1 MGVLGQARFGNGRRT
16 AQASLV
22 PVGINAAERDAA
34 VWATLTEHAAVA
46 RIGHRDTAH
55 LLTLRGRELAAC
67 AAQAL
72 ARVEAMET
80 VGARGVRIDRL

>member
-16 AQASLV
+16 AH
-22 PVGINAAERDAA
+22 AA

-72 ARVEAMET
+72 AGVEAMET